1 MKKFKLLISALVFC
15 AAALSLNSCIKDDNK
30 TKELTPEEIST
41 AFNSVKGDY
50 SGKAI
55 TRISTGVN
63 DTVPISWEIE
73 NDSLLTIKNI
83 PANMMSYHITHEAIK
98 KALAS
103 MPPFDLTFK
112 IKFVR
117 MSPATFTINPKTPA
131 FKINYGGKEHLLQ
144 VAFYIDNNYSYGQ
157 YYADAKSLMMQAI
170 AAGAY
175 IDGKYQKGLLAQ
187 EVPFLFTGKKQ

>member
-83 PANMMSYHITHEAIK
+83 PANMMSYQITNEEIK

-103 MPPFDLTFK
+103 MPPFDLT
-112 IKFVR
+112 
-117 MSPATFTINPKTPA
+117 

>member
-83 PANMMSYHITHEAIK
+83 PANMMSYQITNEEIK

-112 IKFVR
+112 IKF
-117 MSPATFTINPKTPA
+117 AKCINFFTHVNMITM
-131 FKINYGGKEHLLQ
+131 E
-144 VAFYIDNNYSYGQ
+144 
-157 YYADAKSLMMQAI
+157 AKSTCCKWLSTSTTTTPTANTT
-170 AAGAY
+170 
-175 IDGKYQKGLLAQ
+175 
-187 EVPFLFTGKKQ
+187 PTPSRS